1 MDVVEVDDDDDNDED
16 VAQDGLEENEGL
28 STLACIVGDEEPMHL
43 KDYFLTNDY

>member
-1 MDVVEVDDDDDNDED
+1 MGVVEVDDDDDNDED

-43 KDYFLTNDY
+43 KIICF